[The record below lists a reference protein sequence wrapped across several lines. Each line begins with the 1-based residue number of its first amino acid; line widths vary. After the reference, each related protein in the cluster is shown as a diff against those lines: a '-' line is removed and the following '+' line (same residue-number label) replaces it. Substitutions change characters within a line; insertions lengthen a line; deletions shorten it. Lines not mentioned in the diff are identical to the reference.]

1 MSEDSH
7 SEGSEEPEFLSRLY
21 NCPKCRIIHTVK
33 IPKDIAKEKPS
44 FPFPFVFLHSATENL
59 EDLLTILYIDAQLQ
73 IRAVE
78 VIEVDNSNI
87 FSEELTKQIAEK
99 LMDKIVSLEEE
110 NLQLKELLR
119 KLEVDKLSEIETQN
133 PKVLSIPTIK
143 LEPQVDKVKEILSK
157 KPLIDINEVKT
168 SEIQSKDAVPE
179 LAEIDT
185 TINVFIISTIGPGE
199 KKQDLKIDLKNNIGD
214 LKETVGNLYGLQPAN
229 FHLSSGGLTLDENL
243 DIGDYNVEDGD
254 DILIIPSSTAGFKL
268 NIKNRLIL
276 EFDHYHKL

>member
-7 SEGSEEPEFLSRLY
+7 NDGSVEPEYLSRLY
-21 NCPKCRIIHTVK
+21 NCPKCRIIHKVK
-33 IPKDIAKEKPS
+33 IPKDIAKNKPS
-44 FPFPFVFLHSATENL
+44 FPFPFVFLHSSTENL
-59 EDLLTILYIDAQLQ
+59 EDLLTILYIDVQLH

-133 PKVLSIPTIK
+133 PKVLSIPTIN

-157 KPLIDINEVKT
+157 KPLIDINQVET
-168 SEIQSKDAVPE
+168 SEIQSKAPVPE

-185 TINVFIISTIGPGE
+185 IINVFIISTIGPGE

-214 LKETVGNLYGLQPAN
+214 IKETVGNLYGLQPAN

-243 DIGDYNVEDGD
+243 DIGDYNIEDGD
-254 DILIIPSSTAGFKL
+254 DILIIPSSTAGFTFNIL
-268 NIKNRLIL
+268 NSLIL
-276 EFDHYHKL
+276 